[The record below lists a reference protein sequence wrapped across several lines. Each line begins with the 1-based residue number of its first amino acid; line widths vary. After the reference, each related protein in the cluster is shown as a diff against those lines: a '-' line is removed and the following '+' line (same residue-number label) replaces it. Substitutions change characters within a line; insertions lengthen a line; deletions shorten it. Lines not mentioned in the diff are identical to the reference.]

1 MAKQPQ
7 SPPVAARVGRFR
19 RLWKRDVLGRQLR
32 PSSPGEWETIAEI
45 VGHDVAL
52 LPPLPPLWAIDT
64 DGTIHM
70 SGAP

>member
-1 MAKQPQ
+1 M
-7 SPPVAARVGRFR
+7 
-19 RLWKRDVLGRQLR
+19 WKRDVLGRQLR

>member
-1 MAKQPQ
+1 MAKQPR
-7 SPPVAARVGRFR
+7 SPVPGAARVR
-19 RLWKRDVLGRQLR
+19 RLWKRNLLGGQAR
-32 PSSPGEWETIAEI
+32 PSLPGDAEAVNAEI

-52 LPPLPPLWAIDT
+52 LPPLPPLWAIAT